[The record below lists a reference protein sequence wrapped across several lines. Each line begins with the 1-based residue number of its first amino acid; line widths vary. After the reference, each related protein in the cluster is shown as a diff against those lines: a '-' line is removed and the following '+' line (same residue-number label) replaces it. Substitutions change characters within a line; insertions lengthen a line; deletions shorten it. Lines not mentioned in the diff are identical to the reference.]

1 MNIPQGMAYGLLAG
15 LDPIVGLY
23 MAFFPALIYFCFST
37 SRHVSMGTFA
47 VISLMTAK
55 VVSSYSHEDLLIGV
69 NGTLPSALETLPLA
83 FEGAQRHYAPI
94 EVATATTFMVRIHF
108 RNYHEILIEFCSP
121 SRLGFTS

>member
-55 VVSSYSHEDLLIGV
+55 VVSSYSHEDLLISV
-69 NGTLPSALETLPLA
+69 NGTLPDNVPLA

-94 EVATATTFMVRIHF
+94 EVATATTFMVRI
-108 RNYHEILIEFCSP
+108 Y
-121 SRLGFTS
+121 RLQIS